1 MLPENGDTAT
11 AVEVRVGE
19 GGGSR
24 ARDEEVTIIVIV
36 EDKGDVEREL
46 WEGRLGVCELSRI
59 QDEAEWGLI
68 NARRAASV

>member
-36 EDKGDVEREL
+36 EDKKDVAREA
-46 WEGRLGVCELSRI
+46 WEGRLGV
-59 QDEAEWGLI
+59 
-68 NARRAASV
+68 